1 MYALFNRYLSA
12 KALFIWA
19 FEFVLISSSA
29 LLAIVLTINLMGSTT
44 VSYEPFAVGILLL
57 SLTYIAIFYLSDL
70 FKPESYSVK
79 WQTTVRIVRATIIVN
94 VALSILFYY
103 LQPINNWSWVL
114 LANTAILPAA
124 VIAWRTI
131 FTELLKIK
139 FPVKKI
145 LIIGSGALAETIGR
159 EVYRRSENGAELL
172 GFIDND
178 PSKFGVSIVNPGV
191 IGGYGDIAGA
201 VTDNDVNRVII
212 ALEDRRA
219 KLPMSALLACR
230 LKGVMIVEG
239 ETFLEALTGKIS
251 LERLKPNW
259 LVFADGVKS
268 LRSRKIFKRI
278 FDHIV
283 SVIAVVIAAPIM
295 ALTAI
300 LIKLESRGPVFTSQ
314 VRIGEQGKE
323 FNMYQFRTMRHETE
337 LVTGPVWTMRNDDR
351 ITRVGKLIRK
361 TGINK
366 LPQLINIL
374 RGEMSFVGP
383 RPERPLFIEHL
394 KHVVPY
400 YEVRTAVKPG
410 VTGWA
415 QVCYPYGTSVEDA
428 LGKLQFDVYY
438 IKNMSPLLD
447 IKVVF
452 RTFMLV
458 LRSLGAK

>member
-12 KALFIWA
+12 KALFIWV

-103 LQPINNWSWVL
+103 LQPINNWSLIL

-139 FPVKKI
+139 FPVKKV
-145 LIIGSGALAETIGR
+145 LIIGSGALAKTIGR

-178 PSKFGVSIVNPGV
+178 PSKFGVSIVNPGI

-201 VTDNDVNRVII
+201 VTDNDINRVII

-219 KLPMSALLACR
+219 KLPISALLACR
-230 LKGVMIVEG
+230 LKGVMIIEG
-239 ETFLEALTGKIS
+239 ETFLEELTGKIS

-278 FDHIV
+278 FDQIV

-295 ALTAI
+295 AFTAI

-314 VRIGEQGKE
+314 VRIGEQGEE
-323 FNMYQFRTMRHETE
+323 FNLHQFRTMRYETE
-337 LVTGPVWTMRNDDR
+337 QMTGPVWTMRNDDR

-366 LPQLINIL
+366 LPQLINVL

-447 IKVVF
+447 IKIAF
-452 RTFMLV
+452 RTFMLA

>member
-1 MYALFNRYLSA
+1 MYALFNRHMSA
-12 KALFIWA
+12 KALFIWVS
-19 FEFVLISSSA
+19 EFVLISLSA
-29 LLAIVLTINLMGSTT
+29 LLAIAFTINFVGLTAA
-44 VSYEPFAVGILLL
+44 SYEQVAVCISLL

-79 WQTTVRIVRATIIVN
+79 WQTTVRIVMATIIAN
-94 VALSILFYY
+94 VVLWVIFYS
-103 LQPINNWSWVL
+103 LQPEYNWSWVL
-114 LANTAILPAA
+114 LANTAILPAT

-139 FPVKKI
+139 FPVKKV
-145 LIIGSGALAETIGR
+145 LIIGSGALAESIGR

-178 PSKFGVSIVNPGV
+178 PSRFGMSIVNPGV

-201 VTDNDVNRVII
+201 VTDNDINRVII

-230 LKGVMIVEG
+230 LKGVMIIEG
-239 ETFLEALTGKIS
+239 ETFLENLTGKIS
-251 LERLKPNW
+251 LERLEPNW
-259 LVFADGVKS
+259 LVFAGGVKS
-268 LRSRKIFKRI
+268 FRSRKIFKWI

-283 SVIAVVIAAPIM
+283 SIIAVVIAAPIM

-314 VRIGEQGKE
+314 VRIGEQGEE
-323 FNMYQFRTMRHETE
+323 FNLYQFRTMRYETE
-337 LVTGPVWTMRNDDR
+337 QAAGPVWTMRNDDR

-366 LPQLINIL
+366 LPQLINVL

-428 LGKLQFDVYY
+428 LVKLQFDVYY

-447 IKVVF
+447 IKVVY
-452 RTFMLV
+452 RTFMLA